1 MILNWFWSTN
11 GLNISKENLTK
22 LLQIATK
29 DQLFQFNGNLYEQ
42 NDGVAMGSP
51 LGPLL
56 ANTFLCYVEEELN
69 NKNKLPSFYKRYV
82 DDTVVVIKDISEAQK
97 LLTTLNSCH
106 PSIQFT
112 MEIADNN
119 SLPFLGMVLNKC
131 GNKIETS
138 VYRKPT
144 NKGLLLHYQSHVD
157 VRYKKAL
164 IRTMLHRAH
173 NLSSTKEAYEN
184 ECENIRM
191 VFSKLNYPNKMIES
205 AITYFNKNPP
215 TSRSEQPE
223 SDASDNTIRIVL
235 PFIDQKPADIVK
247 RQLTQ
252 LNKKLDSNLEAIF
265 VSRKLNDMLKMQE
278 PKPPLV
284 SQQLVIYKF
293 QCGLCDAS
301 YVGYTARHLHQRID
315 EHRYSTIGKHRFLE
329 HGLKTVPPT
338 DSFTVIKKCTS
349 KFDCLINE
357 MFYIRSLKPTLNV
370 QSDSVRAKLFV

>member
-1 MILNWFWSTN
+1 MKWGNYTTVETRVLSLAIKLDRAFFNH
-11 GLNISKENLTK
+11 SK
-22 LLQIATK
+22 
-29 DQLFQFNGNLYEQ
+29 
-42 NDGVAMGSP
+42 
-51 LGPLL
+51 
-56 ANTFLCYVEEELN
+56 
-69 NKNKLPSFYKRYV
+69 
-82 DDTVVVIKDISEAQK
+82 TV
-97 LLTTLNSCH
+97 
-106 PSIQFT
+106 
-112 MEIADNN
+112 
-119 SLPFLGMVLNKC
+119 C
-131 GNKIETS
+131 GWN
-138 VYRKPT
+138 
-144 NKGLLLHYQSHVD
+144 
-157 VRYKKAL
+157 
-164 IRTMLHRAH
+164 
-173 NLSSTKEAYEN
+173 
-184 ECENIRM
+184 
-191 VFSKLNYPNKMIES
+191 
-205 AITYFNKNPP
+205 
-215 TSRSEQPE
+215 SRSEQPE

-338 DSFTVIKKCTS
+338 DSFTMIKKCTS